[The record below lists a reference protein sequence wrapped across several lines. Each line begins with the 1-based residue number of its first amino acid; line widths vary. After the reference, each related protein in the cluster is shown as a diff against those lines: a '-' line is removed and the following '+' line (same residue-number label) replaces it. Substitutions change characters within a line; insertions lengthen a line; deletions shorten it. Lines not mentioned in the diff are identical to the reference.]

1 MRESSCLLPDVLC
14 LASYTCGL
22 HYSLPPARLHA
33 DDMNNRSPAIKARVW
48 EGWETSPAA
57 DADLCTLTEKT
68 AARWLSMLPGWG
80 GLMGGGGAKEQ
91 AAERKLL
98 NVSQLGRKTAWG
110 STRQGWTG
118 LHLDGKSRRK
128 EGGLC
133 EHAHTSHTCVA
144 TATESRYSQRSQGKS
159 TWSATFT
166 AS

>member
-33 DDMNNRSPAIKARVW
+33 DDMNNRSLAIKARVR
-48 EGWETSPAA
+48 EGWETSPSA

-68 AARWLSMLPGWG
+68 AARWLSMLPGWVG
-80 GLMGGGGAKEQ
+80 GLTGEAGGQ

-98 NVSQLGRKTAWG
+98 NVSQLGRERGWG

-118 LHLDGKSRRK
+118 LHLDGKSRCR
-128 EGGLC
+128 EGGPC
-133 EHAHTSHTCVA
+133 EHAHTSHTCEA
-144 TATESRYSQRSQGKS
+144 TATKSSYWQRSQGKG
-159 TWSATFT
+159 TRGTLFT